1 MSTFTV
7 LRFNFA
13 NPGGDPG
20 IQRDAVATAL
30 ELVRWGETRG
40 IQAVSVDEHHATGHG
55 WCPNP
60 LLAAGL
66 FLSNTQRTIVSVD
79 CALGPL
85 WNPARLAED
94 IAFLDMMSGGRLHV
108 TIGLGY
114 RPVEYEALAA
124 DFHRRG
130 QNMDRLLDHLL
141 AAWTGSAVSTPRPSS
156 RPHPPIYVGGGVRA
170 TAERAARRGLPLS
183 LPEHL
188 PDIADHYR
196 RLCTEH
202 GHRPVV
208 IMPPERKRGMIFLHE
223 DPERAWAELGSHI
236 LWEATTYGQWSAGDR
251 RSYMHLPGVSSMAEV
266 RESGRYRFL
275 TPDELVEELR
285 VDAGAP
291 QPLVLHPLVGGMPPE
306 AAWHSVELLV
316 TKVLPHV

>member
-7 LRFNFA
+7 MRFNFA

-20 IQRDAVATAL
+20 VQRAAVATAL
-30 ELVRWGETRG
+30 DLARWGESRG
-40 IQAVSVDEHHATGHG
+40 IHAVSVDEHHASGHG

-60 LLAAGL
+60 ILAAGF
-66 FLSNTQRTIVSVD
+66 FLSNTQRMIVSVD

-94 IAFLDMMSGGRLHV
+94 IAFVDAVSGGRLHV

-114 RPVEYEALAA
+114 RPVEYDALGA
-124 DFHRRG
+124 DFGSRG
-130 QNMDRLLDHLL
+130 REMDRLLERLMSEWSG
-141 AAWTGSAVSTPRPSS
+141 AMTPRPSS

-170 TAERAARRGLPLS
+170 TAARAARWGLPLS
-183 LPEHL
+183 LPEYL
-188 PDIADHYR
+188 PEIADHYR
-196 RLCTEH
+196 ALCEEN

-208 IMPPERKRGMIFLHE
+208 IMPPEHKRGMIFVHE
-223 DPERAWAELGSHI
+223 DPERAWAELGGHI
-236 LWEATTYGQWSAGDR
+236 LWEATTYGQWGADGR
-251 RSYMHLPGVSSMAEV
+251 RSYMHLPGVSTLDEV
-266 RESGRYRFL
+266 RASGRYRFL
-275 TPDELVEELR
+275 TPQELVEELR
-285 VDAGAP
+285 ADRSR

-306 AAWHSVELLV
+306 EAWRSVELLV